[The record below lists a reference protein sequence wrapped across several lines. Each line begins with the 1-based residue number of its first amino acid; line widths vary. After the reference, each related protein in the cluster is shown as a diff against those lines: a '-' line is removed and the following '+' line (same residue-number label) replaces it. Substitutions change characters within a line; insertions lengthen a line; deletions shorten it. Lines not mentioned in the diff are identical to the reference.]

1 MKKLLPPLLLVPLLL
16 APKPAHAGGKP
27 QPQGTLTLTSTTP
40 VTFTATSE
48 HLAHQDSVLWVS
60 LHCYPASGDVYY
72 GEEIADA
79 DGNYVMDDT
88 VWVLWSGTVAEG
100 QCRAFLLYRNT
111 RQPGGDVMLD
121 DTGWFE
127 AP

>member
-1 MKKLLPPLLLVPLLL
+1 LRKLAPLLAVPILL
-16 APKPAHAGGKP
+16 AAAP

-40 VTFTATSE
+40 VTFTAETSNLRNGS
-48 HLAHQDSVLWVS
+48 HLWVS

-72 GEEIADA
+72 GEELADA
-79 DGNYVMDDT
+79 NGNYVMDDQ

-100 QCRAFLLYRNT
+100 QCRAFLIYRFDSQSGKTSTGEVILY
-111 RQPGGDVMLD
+111 
-121 DTGWFE
+121 DTGWFQ